1 MRIVFDENMPAA
13 VARAIR
19 ELASALDAQS
29 ADPVEVLHALDLV
42 GQGTDDVPLIQAVA
56 DGKHVKSALVTT
68 DKSMRTRVHERAAF
82 VATGC
87 IGIILRKQ
95 WNHASMM
102 DRAKHSL
109 LWWETWVRTVAE
121 AGPGSMWQ
129 CPWNSK
135 PKPLKPFE
143 RG

>member
-1 MRIVFDENMPAA
+1 VRIVFDENMPPA

-19 ELASALDAQS
+19 ELASALGVGS

-42 GQGTDDVPLIQAVA
+42 HQSTDDVPLIQAIA
-56 DGKHVKSALVTT
+56 DGTHAKVALVTT
-68 DKSMRTRVHERAAF
+68 DKSMRTREHERAAF

-87 IGIILRKQ
+87 IGIVLRQ
-95 WNHASMM
+95 HWCHASMM
-102 DRAKHSL
+102 ERAQLSV
-109 LWWETWVRTVAE
+109 LWWETWVQTVTE
-121 AGPGSMWQ
+121 AMPGSLWQ
-129 CPWNSK
+129 CPWSTR